1 MLVAD
6 GEGARPMTDNAVTH
20 PLQPRTAP
28 IATVSPASPAHA
40 TAAGQDRN
48 LAVGYLRAFIT
59 VLVLAHHSVIAYI
72 AGLPRAPSVFTK
84 PPFTWGAFPIQ
95 DPHNSPLPGLLT
107 GFNETFFMSLMFF
120 ISGLFVWDSLKRK
133 GAGGF
138 VRDRIIRLGIPFAL
152 AAALLA
158 PLAYYPSYRVTG
170 ADPSFAA
177 YWRAWTSLPG
187 WISGPAWFIWVLLAF
202 GGLAAGL
209 YALAPR
215 WGEGLGRLTA
225 SASTRPFA
233 FFAKLLAVSAAAY
246 VPLVLL
252 FGASQWLQ
260 FGPFAIQASRMLH
273 YAVYF
278 IAGIGV
284 GAVGL
289 NDSLLAPD
297 GMLQQHW
304 RRWAVASPIVF
315 ALTTALVIAD
325 YVLKGGEQPGWKIA
339 NGLAYVACCATTS
352 FAFMAVFVRFAR
364 RRSAIWDSLA
374 ANAYGMYLIHYVFV
388 TWIQF
393 ALLPSSLPAL
403 SKCVLVFASVLALT
417 WGSTALLRRI
427 PVVGRIL

>member
-1 MLVAD
+1 
-6 GEGARPMTDNAVTH
+6 MTDHVVIKSPQA
-20 PLQPRTAP
+20 
-28 IATVSPASPAHA
+28 PASPGAPISVKAMSARAA
-40 TAAGQDRN
+40 TGQDRN

-72 AGLPRAPSVFTK
+72 AGLPKPSASFTK
-84 PPFTWGAFPIQ
+84 PPYTWGAFPIM
-95 DPHNSPLPGLLT
+95 DPHNSALPGILT

-138 VRDRIIRLGIPFAL
+138 VRDRIVRLGVPFAF
-152 AAALLA
+152 AAAFLA

-170 ADPSFAA
+170 ADPSVAA
-177 YWRAWTSLPG
+177 YWRAWTSLSG
-187 WISGPAWFIWVLLAF
+187 WVSGPAWFIWVLLAF
-202 GGLAAGL
+202 GCLAGGF

-215 WGEGLGRLTA
+215 WGDSLGHLTA
-225 SASTRPFA
+225 SANTRPFA
-233 FFAKLLAVSAAAY
+233 VFAKLLAISAAAY
-246 VPLVLL
+246 VPLVLI

-289 NDSLLAPD
+289 NTSLLAPD
-297 GMLQQHW
+297 GMLQHRW
-304 RRWAVASPIVF
+304 RRWAIAAPIVF
-315 ALTTALVIAD
+315 ILTAALTIAG
-325 YVLKGGEQPGWKIA
+325 YVTKGADQPGWEIA
-339 NGLAYVACCATTS
+339 NGLAYVTCCATTS

-364 RRSAIWDSLA
+364 RRSVIWDSLA

-393 ALLPSSLPAL
+393 ALLPSDLPGL
-403 SKCVLVFASVLALT
+403 SKCVLVFLSVLALS
-417 WGSTALLRRI
+417 WGSVALLRRI
-427 PVVGRIL
+427 PVVARVL

>member
-1 MLVAD
+1 
-6 GEGARPMTDNAVTH
+6 MTDSVLIKS
-20 PLQPRTAP
+20 PPAP
-28 IATVSPASPAHA
+28 AKPDAAVSPKA
-40 TAAGQDRN
+40 TSAKAATGQDRN

-72 AGLPRAPSVFTK
+72 AGLPKPSADFTK
-84 PPFTWGAFPIQ
+84 PPYTWGAFPIM
-95 DPHNSPLPGLLT
+95 DPHNSPLPGILT

-138 VRDRIIRLGIPFAL
+138 MRDRIVRLGIPFAF
-152 AAALLA
+152 AAGLLA

-187 WISGPAWFIWVLLAF
+187 WIAGPAWFIWVLLAF
-202 GGLAAGL
+202 GCLAAGL
-209 YALAPR
+209 YAIAPR
-215 WGEGLGRLTA
+215 WGEALSRLTA
-225 SASTRPFA
+225 SADTRPFA

-246 VPLVLL
+246 VPLVLI
-252 FGASQWLQ
+252 FGATQWLQ
-260 FGPFAIQASRMLH
+260 FGPFAIQASRILH

-284 GAVGL
+284 GVVGL
-289 NDSLLAPD
+289 STGLLAPD
-297 GMLQQHW
+297 GMLQQRW
-304 RRWAVASPIVF
+304 RRWAIAAPIVF
-315 ALTTALVIAD
+315 VLTTALVIAD
-325 YVLKGGEQPGWKIA
+325 YVLKGGERPGWEIA
-339 NGLAYVACCATTS
+339 NGLAYVACCGATS
-352 FAFMAVFVRFAR
+352 FAFMAVFVHFAR

-393 ALLPSSLPAL
+393 ALLRSDLPAL
-403 SKCVLVFASVLALT
+403 SKCVLVFLSVLALS
-417 WGSTALLRRI
+417 WGSVALLRRI
-427 PVVGRIL
+427 PVVGRVL

>member
-1 MLVAD
+1 
-6 GEGARPMTDNAVTH
+6 MTDNAVTH
-20 PLQPRTAP
+20 PLQPQAAP
-28 IATVSPASPAHA
+28 VATVTPVR
-40 TAAGQDRN
+40 AGRLSAVDQERN

-72 AGLPRAPSVFTK
+72 AGLPRPSAVFTK
-84 PPFTWGAFPIQ
+84 PPFNWGAFPIQ

-138 VRDRIIRLGIPFAL
+138 VRDRIVRLGIPFAV

-158 PLAYYPSYRVTG
+158 PLAYYPSYRITG

-187 WISGPAWFIWVLLAF
+187 WVSGPAWFIWVLLAF
-202 GGLAAGL
+202 GSLAAGL
-209 YALAPR
+209 YAFAPR
-215 WGEGLGRLTA
+215 WGEGLSRLTV

-233 FFAKLLAVSAAAY
+233 LFAKLLAVSAAAY
-246 VPLVLL
+246 IPLVLV

-260 FGPFAIQASRMLH
+260 FGPFAIQASRILH

-289 NDSLLAPD
+289 NKSLLAPD

-304 RRWAVASPIVF
+304 RRWVIASPIVF
-315 ALTTALVIAD
+315 ILTTAVFIAD
-325 YVLKGGEQPGWKIA
+325 YALKGGEQPGWEIA

-393 ALLPSSLPAL
+393 ALLPSNLPGL
-403 SKCVLVFASVLALT
+403 SKCVLVFASVLALS

-427 PVVGRIL
+427 PVVARVL